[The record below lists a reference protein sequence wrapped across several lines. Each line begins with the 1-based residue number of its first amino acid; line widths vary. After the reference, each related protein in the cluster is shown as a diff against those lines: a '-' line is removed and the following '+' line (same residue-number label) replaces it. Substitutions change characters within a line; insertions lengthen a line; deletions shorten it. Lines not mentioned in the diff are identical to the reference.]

1 MTKRKTPPCW
11 LCSTSTLPVDSQKAV
26 KSGTEPGSVAS
37 TSSLAPFGSSDS
49 AFLVFRIGRGQA
61 RPLVSSVLSGI
72 AGLRTV
78 GGAAYINEPKELAMD
93 LGQDLAAQ
101 PSSCAGQAGRPRCRF
116 EASVMIEKSGH

>member
-11 LCSTSTLPVDSQKAV
+11 LCSRSTFPVDSQKAV

-72 AGLRTV
+72 AGLRAV
-78 GGAAYINEPKELAMD
+78 GGPAYINEPKELAMD
-93 LGQDLAAQ
+93 LGKTSPRSRRLAR
-101 PSSCAGQAGRPRCRF
+101 GRP
-116 EASVMIEKSGH
+116 AGHDADSRLV